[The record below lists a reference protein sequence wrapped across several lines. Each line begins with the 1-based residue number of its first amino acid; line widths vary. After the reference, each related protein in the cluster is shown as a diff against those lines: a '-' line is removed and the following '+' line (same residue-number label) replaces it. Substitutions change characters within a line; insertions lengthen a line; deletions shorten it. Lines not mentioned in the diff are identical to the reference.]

1 MNRNVLIDL
10 EVFAAVARHRSFRKA
25 ALERGV
31 SPALMSQTVRKLE
44 DELGVELLR
53 RTTRSVALTTAGEQ
67 LLQPVAP
74 ALDEIRGAI
83 ESVNAHRG
91 TPIGRLRINAPAPIA
106 QFLLAPLVAEFL
118 RLHPQIEME
127 LVAESAKIDIV
138 QSGFDAGVRYA
149 DDLQQDVVAVPIG
162 RPQRYAVV
170 ASPEHLRQHGPLK
183 HPSDLARHPRIRQR
197 FQSGGLLEWVFRK
210 KGRTITVIPVG
221 PITGNDALIVVN
233 AALASAGVAYVQED
247 YVRREIEAGLL
258 QRLLDDWSPG
268 FGQPYLYFPRQRH
281 VPAALRAF
289 IDFVRL
295 HRR

>member
-10 EVFAAVARHRSFRKA
+10 EIFAAVARHRSFRKA

-31 SPALMSQTVRKLE
+31 SPALMSQTVRRLE

-91 TPIGRLRINAPAPIA
+91 TPMGRLRVNAPAPIA
-106 QFLLAPLVAEFL
+106 QFLLAPLVAEFV

-149 DDLQQDVVAVPIG
+149 EDLQQDVVAVPIG

-170 ASPEHLRQHGPLK
+170 ASPEYLRQHPPLK
-183 HPSDLARHPRIRQR
+183 GPADLARHPCIRKR
-197 FQSGGLLEWVFRK
+197 FQGGGLLEWVFRK
-210 KGRTITVIPVG
+210 KGRTVTVTPTG
-221 PITGNDALIVVN
+221 PITVNDSLIAVN
-233 AALASAGVAYVQED
+233 AAVAGAGIAYVYEH
-247 YVRREIEAGLL
+247 YALREIEAGLL
-258 QRLLDDWSPG
+258 QRLLEDWSPG
-268 FGQPYLYFPRQRH
+268 LGQPFLYFPRQRH

>member
-1 MNRNVLIDL
+1 MNRNALVDL
-10 EVFAAVARHRSFRKA
+10 EVFAVVARHRSFRKA

-31 SPALMSQTVRKLE
+31 SPALISQTVRRLE

-83 ESVNAHRG
+83 ERVNAHRG

-106 QFLLAPLVAEFL
+106 QFLLAPLVAEFV

-127 LVAESAKIDIV
+127 LIAESAKIDIV

-149 DDLQQDVVAVPIG
+149 DDLQQDVIAVPIG
-162 RPQRYAVV
+162 RAQRYAVV
-170 ASPEHLRQHGPLK
+170 ASPGHLMQHAPLK
-183 HPSDLARHPRIRQR
+183 HPSDLAKHPCIRVR

-210 KGRTITVIPVG
+210 KGRTMTVSPVGAITV
-221 PITGNDALIVVN
+221 NDALIAVN
-233 AALASAGVAYVQED
+233 AAVAGAGVAYVQED
-247 YVRREIEAGLL
+247 YVRREIEAGRL

-268 FGQPYLYFPRQRH
+268 FGQPYLYFSRQRH

-289 IDFVRL
+289 IDFVRA